1 MTAWSDLPNA
11 AHIDRVIESVKKHP
25 LIWVAARDEAWNA
38 ARDAAW
44 VAARDEAWNAAW
56 NAARLAARGA
66 ALYAANGAA
75 NGAARAAAWSS
86 IAALIAW
93 DDSDRFLDMT
103 SDELIVWIRLSSD
116 PAAALMLPAVN
127 AFEQIAILE
136 TV

>member
-25 LIWVAARDEAWNA
+25 LIWVAARDE
-38 ARDAAW
+38 AW